1 MIASESR
8 PGGWVSQIDVGR
20 RDADATIEDRG
31 GADAVG
37 FPFVFRDRPPTQHQH
52 GKLLPT
58 SLTST
63 KLRSDTTA
71 AHLCQRRR

>member
-1 MIASESR
+1 
-8 PGGWVSQIDVGR
+8 V
-20 RDADATIEDRG
+20 
-31 GADAVG
+31 
-37 FPFVFRDRPPTQHQH
+37 
-52 GKLLPT
+52 LLPT